1 MTDSSTAAGPP
12 EADQTLWANA
22 RAITFRL
29 LGDAELSERAAGD
42 AVAQV
47 QLLAVEGPGS
57 WVAHPHWLTVLAAI
71 AVDRSLVLDVM
82 DVQDH
87 PELAPVRKQIR
98 QRLAAASP
106 AQWVAPVVHHLAGYP
121 LATASQLLGRTPEDV
136 AADAALLDPSVD
148 YRSLG
153 QAQTA
158 ARPMPVV
165 PLVTTE
171 PPQSDRNNSDNDQ
184 GTASTEAATPSLRG
198 RRHRRSKG
206 ATSATDAAA
215 APGDAGPRRWSI
227 SGMAVVLMLALVGA
241 GITVTTLFPG
251 QRASTAGRPSNDTD
265 TTVGPDV
272 PPLPSAGCRS
282 VNSANGVSNPA
293 LTVGQDDRTFRL
305 SLPKVNVPVGGSV
318 KPLPLYLGVPAGG
331 QGAAGFDA
339 TTDLETAA
347 GAAAVATLEPAAP
360 WFAVNIDQDT
370 RRPDDIAYALAVVEN
385 VTAAHCI
392 DLHRVVVVGSG
403 VGGKLAG
410 ALGCVRPTVFAA
422 VVSVGE
428 AFLPQPC
435 ILEPPVSLLQ
445 VVPRPIGTG
454 ADPLTA
460 PASVAGAWAKSLGT
474 TRGPAAIGGADGAVV
489 TDWTGGRWNSV
500 VRYVDAPAGS
510 GVWPAGTTEQ
520 VVDFAKA
527 VARSS

>member
-1 MTDSSTAAGPP
+1 MSDSTDATLPV

-29 LGDAELSERAAGD
+29 LGDEALSERAAGE

-47 QLLAVEGPGS
+47 QLLAAQGPGS
-57 WVAHPHWLTVLAAI
+57 WVANPHWLTVLAAV

-82 DVQDH
+82 DAQDH
-87 PELAPVRKQIR
+87 PELAPVRRQVR
-98 QRLAAASP
+98 QRLAAATP

-121 LATASQLLGRTPEDV
+121 VETAAQLLGRDLDDV
-136 AADAALLDPSVD
+136 AADCALLPADVD

-158 ARPMPVV
+158 ARPLPAADVVV
-165 PLVTTE
+165 PDTTTDGQDSG
-171 PPQSDRNNSDNDQ
+171 PH
-184 GTASTEAATPSLRG
+184 TG
-198 RRHRRSKG
+198 RRARR
-206 ATSATDAAA
+206 
-215 APGDAGPRRWSI
+215 PRRMSV

-241 GITVTTLFPG
+241 GITVTTLLPG
-251 QRASTAGRPSNDTD
+251 QRASTAGRPSADAD
-265 TTVGPDV
+265 DTVGPKV
-272 PPLPSAGCRS
+272 PALPSSGCRS
-282 VNSANGVSNPA
+282 ASTASGVTNPA
-293 LTVGQDDRTFRL
+293 LTVGQTDRTFRL
-305 SLPKVNVPVGGSV
+305 SLPKVKVPVGGSV
-318 KPLPLYLGVPAGG
+318 TPRPLYVGIPGGG
-331 QGAAGFDA
+331 QGAAGFEA
-339 TTDLETAA
+339 TTGLESAVGT
-347 GAAAVATLEPAAP
+347 AAVATLEPAAP
-360 WFAVNIDQDT
+360 WFSVNVDQDT

-392 DLHRVVVVGSG
+392 DLHRVVVVGAG
-403 VGGKLAG
+403 IGGKLAG

-445 VVPRPIGTG
+445 VTPRPIGTG
-454 ADPLTA
+454 ADPQTA
-460 PASVAGAWAKSLGT
+460 NASVAAAWARSIGT
-474 TRGPAAIGGADGAVV
+474 TRGPAALGNSDGSVV

-510 GVWPAGTTEQ
+510 GIWPEGTTDQ
-520 VVDFAKA
+520 VVRFATA